1 MERPTKG
8 LLAMPIYSPEGQQL
22 LEEIVQAESSALTK
36 ASRLMEVGDSKQAA
50 NVLEEYNRT
59 RDALMARLQ
68 KFRLDK

>member
-1 MERPTKG
+1 
-8 LLAMPIYSPEGQQL
+8 MPIYSPEGQQL